1 MPTMVFGLTRLADA
15 LITRSHPV
23 IEQGA
28 IIFAPKVEEAN
39 WTCILP
45 KRLVMDVNTTYRT
58 QGFGSPE
65 DMDARQRHR
74 KALAALADTLIT
86 TRRAAPLSEAERA
99 RRRR

>member
-1 MPTMVFGLTRLADA
+1 
-15 LITRSHPV
+15 
-23 IEQGA
+23 
-28 IIFAPKVEEAN
+28 
-39 WTCILP
+39 
-45 KRLVMDVNTTYRT
+45 MDVNTTYRT